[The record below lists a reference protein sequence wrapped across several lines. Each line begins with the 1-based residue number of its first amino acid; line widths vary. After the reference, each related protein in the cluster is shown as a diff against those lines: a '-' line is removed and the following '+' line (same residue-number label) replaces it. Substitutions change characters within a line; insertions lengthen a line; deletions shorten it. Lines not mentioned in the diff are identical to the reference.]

1 MDFTKYKGKISN
13 SGSDERGSYSG
24 GVAGD
29 QTGREWSIVNWYSR
43 PWTCV
48 LRHPDPKVRELIAQL
63 GVEAALNNNVGYDQ
77 YQRGTYW
84 TNLQKVGYRPSK
96 ITTPCEADCSA
107 GVIANTKAVGY
118 LLNIPALKN
127 LSATYTGNMRSGFK
141 AAGFQ
146 VLTDKKYLTSPDYL
160 VPGDILLYDNNH
172 TATNLGIGSKS
183 GYNQQAPAAAVGKN
197 ETSTSTKEIQ
207 TMLIAAGWG
216 LDGTGNYGE
225 KTTAAVKEFQQ
236 LYGLPVTGS
245 VNAKTLSVLKE
256 VYAIVKDGFDANYY
270 SNKYAD
276 LKKAFGT
283 DKKKLL
289 NHYYVF
295 GRKENREYK
304 APPAQAGRAAVVTA
318 SLLNIRKGPG
328 KNEANLTTYP
338 RLKYGAPVRVISQ
351 EGAWFLISISGD
363 AGAKYAVDL
372 NGKATGDK
380 GTRRGY
386 ASTEYIKIQ

>member
-24 GVAGD
+24 GAAGD

-48 LRHPDPKVRELIAQL
+48 LRHPDAKVRELIAQL
-63 GVEAALNNNVGYDQ
+63 GVEAALNNNIGYDQ
-77 YQRGTYW
+77 SQRGTYW

-107 GVIANTKAVGY
+107 GVIANTKAAGY

-183 GYNQQAPAAAVGKN
+183 GYNQQTPAAAVGKN

-207 TMLIAAGWG
+207 TMLIAAGWN

-236 LYGLPVTGS
+236 LYGIPATGS

-256 VYAIVKDGFDANYY
+256 VYAIVQNGFDANYY

-289 NHYYVF
+289 NHYYIF

-318 SLLNIRKGPG
+318 SLLNIRKRPG
-328 KNEANLTTYP
+328 KNEANLITYP

-351 EGAWFLISISGD
+351 EGAWYLIEISGD
-363 AGAKYAVDL
+363 TGAKYAVDL

-386 ASTEYIKIQ
+386 ASTEYIKVQ

>member
-24 GVAGD
+24 GAAGD

-48 LRHPDPKVRELIAQL
+48 LRHPDPKVRQLIAQL

-96 ITTPCEADCSA
+96 ISTPCEADCSA
-107 GVIANTKAVGY
+107 GVIANTKAAGY

-207 TMLIAAGWG
+207 TMLIAAGWS

-318 SLLNIRKGPG
+318 SLLNIRKGAG

-351 EGAWFLISISGD
+351 EGAWFLIEISGET
-363 AGAKYAVDL
+363 GAKYAVNL
-372 NGKATGDK
+372 SGKATGDK

-386 ASTEYIKIQ
+386 ASTEWIKVQ